1 MIRFALAVRRFV
13 QKVSG
18 KLAWLPSTLTRLC
31 VGWVFLQ
38 TGWGKLHKLPDI
50 IEYFRSLG
58 IPAPELQAPFA
69 SATELVCGGLIL
81 VGLFT
86 RLASVPLIVT
96 MAVAI
101 ATAKK
106 DDLNGLGDL
115 YGFTEYLYILLFG
128 YLAAFG
134 AGPLSLDYILF
145 RKVVEPR
152 EADAGSPGIL
162 VEKAR
167 GPR

>member
-1 MIRFALAVRRFV
+1 MIRLALVIRSFV
-13 QKVSG
+13 VKVSG
-18 KLAWLPSTLTRLC
+18 KLTWLPPTLTRLC

-58 IPAPELQAPFA
+58 IPAPQIQAPFA

-86 RLASVPLIVT
+86 RIASVPLIVT

-134 AGPLSLDYILF
+134 AGPLSLDHILYK
-145 RKVVEPR
+145 RVVEPH
-152 EADAGSPGIL
+152 EAADGTPETLAR
-162 VEKAR
+162 KAS
-167 GPR
+167 